1 MRPALLLRLAS
12 AMLLWCALSGIA
24 GATETAAPAAGDVPP
39 DIVGMTIGRDPVKLS
54 QYAGKAVVIS
64 FWATWCPYCLKE
76 LPVLSAIQKAA
87 KGNIQVI
94 AINTEDRD
102 VFRRSSRVL
111 RDLGIELAYDPDQ
124 TAQKAYGVSGIPHMV
139 IIGRDGK
146 IVNVFRGY
154 GESSL
159 DGIVEAI
166 NRATGA
172 TP

>member
-1 MRPALLLRLAS
+1 MRLAAALLLS
-12 AMLLWCALSGIA
+12 CALSGTA
-24 GATETAAPAAGDVPP
+24 GATWAAELAAGDVAP
-39 DIVGMTIGRDPVKLS
+39 DIVGMNVDRDPVKLS

-87 KGNIQVI
+87 KGNVHVI

-102 VFRRSSRVL
+102 VFRRASRLL
-111 RDLGIELAYDPDQ
+111 RDLEIGMAYDPGKQAQ
-124 TAQKAYGVSGIPHMV
+124 TAYGVSGIPHMV
-139 IIGRDGK
+139 IIGRDGR
-146 IVNVFRGY
+146 IVNVYRGY
-154 GESSL
+154 DESSL
-159 DGIVEAI
+159 DGIVAAI

>member
-1 MRPALLLRLAS
+1 MN
-12 AMLLWCALSGIA
+12 
-24 GATETAAPAAGDVPP
+24 
-39 DIVGMTIGRDPVKLS
+39 IGRDPVKLS

-102 VFRRSSRVL
+102 VFRRASRVM

>member
-1 MRPALLLRLAS
+1 MRLALLLRLAA
-12 AMLLWCALSGIA
+12 AMLLSCALSGIA
-24 GATETAAPAAGDVPP
+24 GATWAAAPAAGDIPP
-39 DIVGMTIGRDPVKLS
+39 DIVGINVDRDSVKLS

-76 LPVLSAIQKAA
+76 LPVLSSIQKAA
-87 KGNIQVI
+87 KGNVQVI

-102 VFRRSSRVL
+102 VFRRTSRVL
-111 RDLGIELAYDPDQ
+111 RDLGIELAYDPDKKAQ
-124 TAQKAYGVSGIPHMV
+124 TAYGVSGIPHMV

-154 GESSL
+154 DESSL
-159 DGIVEAI
+159 EGIVDAI

-172 TP
+172 AP

>member
-1 MRPALLLRLAS
+1 MRPAPLLRLAA
-12 AMLLWCALSGIA
+12 AMLLSCALSGIA
-24 GATETAAPAAGDVPP
+24 GTSRAAEPAAGDVPP
-39 DIVGMTIGRDPVKLS
+39 DIVGMNIDHDPVKLS

-87 KGNIQVI
+87 KGNVHVI

-124 TAQKAYGVSGIPHMV
+124 TAQTAYGVSGIPHMV

-146 IVNVFRGY
+146 IVNVYRGY
-154 GESSL
+154 NESSL
-159 DGIVEAI
+159 NSIVAAI